1 MITMIPVRIDNINND
16 YVDTSVDNINDDYV
30 DTSVDNIND
39 DYVNTREDSM
49 MMIILI
55 PLRIV
60 LECDNIEFLEAYFSF
75 L

>member
-30 DTSVDNIND
+30 DT
-39 DYVNTREDSM
+39 REDSM

-55 PLRIV
+55 PLILGQMLASYMV
-60 LECDNIEFLEAYFSF
+60 Y
-75 L
+75 

>member
-1 MITMIPVRIDNINND
+1 MITMILVRIDNINND
-16 YVDTSVDNINDDYV
+16 YVDTSTDNINDDYV
-30 DTSVDNIND
+30 DT
-39 DYVNTREDSM
+39 REDST

-60 LECDNIEFLEAYFSF
+60 LECDCIEFLEAYFSF

>member
-1 MITMIPVRIDNINND
+1 MIMITMIPVRIDNINND

-30 DTSVDNIND
+30 D
-39 DYVNTREDSM
+39 TREDSM

-75 L
+75 M

>member
-30 DTSVDNIND
+30 DT
-39 DYVNTREDSM
+39 REDSM

-60 LECDNIEFLEAYFSF
+60 L
-75 L
+75 